1 MGYKNVREYAAGK
14 RDWREAGMPLEG
26 GGSSLGGAKK

>member
-26 GGSSLGGAKK
+26 GGGSGAKK